1 MNPTQRPDSF
11 ESADYVGVLRR
22 RWLIVLIL
30 TLVGV
35 AGAFAY
41 VTVAPKSYTAT
52 AAVDVTPTGAEPG
65 NAVAGSRT
73 ANAQVNLDTEAQVMT
88 STPVA
93 TLAAKIMHS
102 PLTPWALA
110 QQIKVTVP
118 PNSSLLNVACT
129 EATATGAANC
139 ANDFVKAYLQN
150 RSASATATLNGQI
163 ANLTSKLNLLK
174 TQETSL
180 TAKIAKLSR
189 GSAAKLSDEVT
200 LSSIR
205 GQAQQY
211 TNELAQLNINESKD
225 AGGSVSTVASP
236 PGKPS
241 SPKKSLILPSGLVAG
256 LLLGLIVAFIVD
268 RRDKRIRGPQDVQRQ
283 LDLEVLLN
291 LPKGAFGR
299 EVSIASPRSRTGQ
312 AFTDLG
318 HAVAAALGEGNHI
331 VFVASARPGRAGSVV
346 AANLAVTLARTHSD
360 VVLVCADLEG
370 TIAPKMLGLGTGE
383 GLAELVSGSA
393 TVQDVVR
400 GPAGM
405 PGLWVITPGA
415 DPSLGLYN
423 LQHDTARALVTQ
435 LRRDARYVVIE
446 APAGGDAADTFA
458 LGEFADAALITIE
471 IGNTDQANAADCV
484 RRLRQLRTPI
494 LGAAVLPAL
503 GRIAVRPPRQPQP
516 RGGPGELG
524 RDGLPAGSGEISA
537 MSGTSAGADRRDR
550 LARSRDGHG
559 GRPDNS
565 GS

>member
-65 NAVAGSRT
+65 NAVVGSRT

-93 TLAAKIMHS
+93 TLAAKIMRS
-102 PLTPWALA
+102 SLTSWALA

-225 AGGSVSTVASP
+225 AGGSVSTVARP

-256 LLLGLIVAFIVD
+256 LLIGLIVAFIVD

-383 GLAELVSGSA
+383 GLAPTHLWACTTFSTTRREPSS
-393 TVQDVVR
+393 R
-400 GPAGM
+400 SCAG
-405 PGLWVITPGA
+405 T
-415 DPSLGLYN
+415 
-423 LQHDTARALVTQ
+423 R
-435 LRRDARYVVIE
+435 
-446 APAGGDAADTFA
+446 
-458 LGEFADAALITIE
+458 
-471 IGNTDQANAADCV
+471 
-484 RRLRQLRTPI
+484 
-494 LGAAVLPAL
+494 
-503 GRIAVRPPRQPQP
+503 
-516 RGGPGELG
+516 
-524 RDGLPAGSGEISA
+524 
-537 MSGTSAGADRRDR
+537 GTS
-550 LARSRDGHG
+550 
-559 GRPDNS
+559 
-565 GS
+565 